1 MAENENIELAR
12 KQIDA
17 LNTRDLDQYVSRVDE
32 SYVGQSETAP
42 GPVRG
47 PEGARGNIGMLL
59 NAFPDLRVEIQD
71 ILASGDR
78 VVVRMRA
85 TGTHKGN
92 FAGIAPTNKSFT
104 LEACNVIEIQNGKVI
119 RTRLYAD
126 NLTLFQQLGV
136 VSLPRAASA
145 G

>member
-1 MAENENIELAR
+1 MAQNENIELAR

-17 LNTRDLDQYVSRVDE
+17 LNARDLDQYVSRIDV

-71 ILASGDR
+71 ILASGDT

-92 FAGIAPTNKSFT
+92 FAGIAPTNKSMS
-104 LEACNVIEIQNGKVI
+104 LEACNVVEIRNGKVT
-119 RTRLYAD
+119 RSRLYAD